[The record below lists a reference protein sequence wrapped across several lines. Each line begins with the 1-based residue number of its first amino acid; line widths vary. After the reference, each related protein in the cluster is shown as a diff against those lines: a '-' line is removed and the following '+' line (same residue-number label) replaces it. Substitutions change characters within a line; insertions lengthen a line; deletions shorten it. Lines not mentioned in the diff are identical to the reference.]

1 MYHTY
6 NELIEQLPEEDLLD
20 LVDDERS
27 GQIVQDPPDARM
39 QRVLELGDKVA
50 SLIDSYC
57 RGRYQVPFT
66 TPVPDIIIDISITL
80 HIYRLYGRRRD
91 LQTSDEQRTRYKDTM
106 QVLNNIQAGK
116 IRLFDE
122 LPSPPS
128 YSSNKTE
135 DDRTFTKSE
144 LDKF

>member
-39 QRVLELGDKVA
+39 QRVVELGDTVA

-66 TPVPDIIIDISITL
+66 GPVPDIIIDISITL

-91 LQTSDEQRTRYKDTM
+91 LQTSEEQRTRYKDSM
-106 QVLNNIQAGK
+106 QMLKDVQAGK

-128 YSSNKTE
+128 YSSNKNKYS
-135 DDRTFTKSE
+135 RTFTDTE
-144 LDKF
+144 LGKF

>member
-1 MYHTY
+1 MYHNY
-6 NELIEQLPEEDLLD
+6 SELIEQLPEEDLLD

-66 TPVPDIIIDISITL
+66 NPVPDIIIDVSITL

-91 LQTSDEQRTRYKDTM
+91 LQTSEEQRTRYKDSMKT
-106 QVLNNIQAGK
+106 LTHIQDGT
-116 IRLFDE
+116 IRLFDD
-122 LPSPPS
+122 LPSPPK
-128 YSSNKTE
+128 YESNKTAYSK
-135 DDRTFTKSE
+135 TFTESE
-144 LDKF
+144 LEKF

>member
-1 MYHTY
+1 MYHNY
-6 NELIEQLPEEDLLD
+6 SELIEQLPEEDLLD

-66 TPVPDIIIDISITL
+66 SPVPDIIIDLSITL

-91 LQTSDEQRTRYKDTM
+91 LQTSDEQRMRYKDAM
-106 QVLNNIQAGK
+106 KMLRDIQDGK
-116 IRLFDE
+116 ISLFDN
-122 LPSPPS
+122 LPSPPT
-128 YSSNKTE
+128 YKSNKTAYSK
-135 DDRTFTKSE
+135 TFTDSE
-144 LDKF
+144 LGKF